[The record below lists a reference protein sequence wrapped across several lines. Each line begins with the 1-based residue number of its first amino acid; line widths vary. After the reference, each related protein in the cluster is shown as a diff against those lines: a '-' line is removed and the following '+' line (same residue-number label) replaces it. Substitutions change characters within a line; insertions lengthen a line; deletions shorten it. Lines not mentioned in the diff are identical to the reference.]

1 MDTEETKNDIEEI
14 DDVVFEEEGEETNLQ
29 AKIKKLRDELK
40 KASKE
45 RDEYL
50 TGWQRAR
57 ADFVNARKEE
67 DKTRA
72 EFTKYANKDLL
83 LEILSVMDS
92 FDMAFAN
99 KEAWEK
105 VDKNWRMG
113 VEYIHGQLLGILEQ
127 NELKQVNPAGE
138 TFDSN
143 IHTSIES
150 VLVEKEEDDH
160 TIREV
165 IQKGYTLHGSL
176 VRSPKVKVGVWE
188 KK

>member
-1 MDTEETKNDIEEI
+1 MDNDETKLDVEG
-14 DDVVFEEEGEETNLQ
+14 DDVVFEEEGEGVNPQ
-29 AKIKKLRDELK
+29 AKIKKLREDLK
-40 KASKE
+40 KALKE

-67 DKTRA
+67 DKTRT
-72 EFTKYANKDLL
+72 EFMKYANKDLL

-92 FDMAFAN
+92 FDMAFTN

-105 VDKNWRMG
+105 VDKNWRVG
-113 VEYIHGQLLGILEQ
+113 VEYIYGQLMGILEQ
-127 NELKQVNPAGE
+127 NELKQVNPVGE
-138 TFDSN
+138 MFDPN

-150 VLVEKEEDDH
+150 VPVEKPEDDH
-160 TIREV
+160 KILEV

-176 VRSPKVKVGVWE
+176 VRSPKVKVGAHIN
-188 KK
+188 